1 MSNYLSVSFPLGTHD
16 HIFVKMKLKR
26 PIIFNAVRLFFPIQ
40 IIVLLS
46 WASFWIDYRSVPART
61 SLGVTTV
68 LTFVKVRMHIF
79 TTDIPNGTDLNIYDI
94 YSLICFLFV
103 FMAFLEYAWAQ
114 SIDLQCGSQKE
125 HWLIEVWDTYLLIFK
140 SVFLNLEYVKSF
152 YTISS
157 MSILFSNHIKREET
171 SKTRILARWWA
182 YLVDCVP
189 C

>member
-1 MSNYLSVSFPLGTHD
+1 MYVSKKTLKNYLSVSFLLGTHD

-26 PIIFNAVRLFFPIQ
+26 PVVFNAVRLFFPIQ
-40 IIVLLS
+40 VIVLLS

-79 TTDIPNGTDLNIYDI
+79 TTDIPNGTYLNIYDI

-125 HWLIEVWDTYLLIFK
+125 HWLIEVWDRY
-140 SVFLNLEYVKSF
+140 
-152 YTISS
+152 
-157 MSILFSNHIKREET
+157 
-171 SKTRILARWWA
+171 
-182 YLVDCVP
+182 
-189 C
+189 